1 MRARLA
7 ASCAVALVM
16 AATILSPANAA
27 AKPAITTCGMYHH
40 SVYDTWWPSA
50 GFATVK
56 PGKVTY
62 ECGSGLWA
70 ASKLKWKTYKAKKAV
85 AKAKV
90 RWHNDWD
97 NYPEMRFKTTRGVRF
112 TFTRPRTMTQNY
124 RPIKV
129 FTRLKVHHP
138 KLGKQPSGKFKLK
151 ISGPNEGGSCDLG
164 FNRKAPF
171 NSSIC
176 PRITVP

>member
-1 MRARLA
+1 MRTRLA

-27 AKPAITTCGMYHH
+27 EKPAITTCGQYHH
-40 SVYDTWWPSA
+40 SYYKTWWQYSMA
-50 GFATVK
+50 SIK
-56 PGKVTY
+56 PAKFTY
-62 ECGSGLWA
+62 ECGTGLWPA
-70 ASKLKWKTYKAKKAV
+70 TAMKWKKYKAKKAV

-97 NYPEMRFKTTRGVRF
+97 SYPEMRFKTTRGVRF

-164 FNRKAPF
+164 FNRKVF
-171 NSSIC
+171 YNSTSC